1 MSRAIRIHRVAAAA
15 LRYNVRSLFS
25 DNSFAA
31 SVTVDSEETGLY
43 GFPVLKTAKG
53 FRRFV
58 DEAIESV
65 GELASRISQMPP
77 SEEVI
82 NAMDEISNTVCSVID
97 SAELCRNTHP
107 DKEFVEEANKASMR
121 ISEYLH
127 FLNTNHT
134 LYNAVLMSE
143 QEGSIQ
149 SEEARRAANSLRID
163 FEKGG
168 IHLPTEK
175 LERVNQLNTQ
185 IALLGRQFNEN
196 IITDPGHVDV
206 FPASCIPKN
215 MQHHFKPIY
224 RQFLPVDNEPLGLRE
239 KKKEKG
245 FRLVTDSSS
254 LSSILKWVSHAE
266 VRKQTY
272 IIGNSVPRANLC
284 VIDKLISSRH
294 ELAQIM
300 GCRSYAEFAIR
311 PNMAASPD
319 VVMDCLLNLSN
330 MVRLKADAE
339 FKLIQDYKRTV
350 DNDVRAD
357 LEPWDEAYLTGRMK
371 SSACDLDSS
380 CLEGLKLLVQ
390 SVFGVTFSSMPFSPG
405 ESWHPDVMKLLLH
418 HPQEIVALVCNFPNS
433 RGSSI
438 SKLNHW
444 DVETLF
450 HEFGH
455 ALHSLFS
462 RTDYQ
467 HFSGTRV
474 VLDFAETPSNLFE
487 YYAWDYRVLKTFAKH
502 YSTGEVIPKKLVDSM
517 NRARNMFSAMEL
529 QRQILYS
536 LIDLTLFGEQ
546 PASPMDTISIVA
558 DLKRQCTSW
567 KHVEGTHWHTRFSHL
582 INYGAGYYSYLY
594 AKCFAATI
602 WEKVCRDDPL
612 SLSTGTAI
620 RTKFLQHGGAKD
632 PSNLLRDL
640 AGHSILRTYNGGIV
654 PDTSSLCKEMN
665 L

>member
-1 MSRAIRIHRVAAAA
+1 
-15 LRYNVRSLFS
+15 
-25 DNSFAA
+25 
-31 SVTVDSEETGLY
+31 
-43 GFPVLKTAKG
+43 
-53 FRRFV
+53 
-58 DEAIESV
+58 
-65 GELASRISQMPP
+65 
-77 SEEVI
+77 
-82 NAMDEISNTVCSVID
+82 
-97 SAELCRNTHP
+97 
-107 DKEFVEEANKASMR
+107 
-121 ISEYLH
+121 
-127 FLNTNHT
+127 
-134 LYNAVLMSE
+134 MSE

-149 SEEARRAANSLRID
+149 SEEARRAAHSLRID

-224 RQFLPVDNEPLGLRE
+224 RQFLLVDNEPLGLRD

-319 VVMDCLLNLSN
+319 VVMDFLLTLSN
-330 MVRLKADAE
+330 MVRLRADAE

-350 DNDVRAD
+350 DNDLRAD

-380 CLEGLKLLVQ
+380 VIASYFPTFQCLEGLKLLVQ

-418 HPQEIVALVCNFPNS
+418 HPQEGDLGFLYLDLYSRDGKYPGCAHFAVRGGRRLSDSQYQLPIVALVCNFPSS
-433 RGSSI
+433 RRSSI

-487 YYAWDYRVLKTFAKH
+487 YYAWDYRVLKTFARH
-502 YSTGEVIPKKLVDSM
+502 YSTGEVIPEKLVDSM

-558 DLKRQCTSW
+558 DLKRQCTTW

-612 SLSTGTAI
+612 CLSTGTAI

-632 PSNLLRDL
+632 PSYLLRDL
-640 AGHSILRTYNGGIV
+640 AGHSVLRSYNGGIV